1 LTRPEPTIEELG
13 NNLKPLTGAETE
25 PLCAIDTSGSM
36 SYLAA
41 DGSTVSRW
49 DVVTEAIGRVVRALE
64 GKDSQAA
71 AERAAGADEAEIGGL
86 MTVTFSNRVT
96 DLDDLNSANLTQ
108 KWASVK
114 VGGGTLVVP
123 AWNRLME
130 IYLEEFGDK
139 PVQDRP
145 YPLVLIITDG
155 EAQDGA
161 EFGKILAQQGG
172 HTYVVVAVVGYGE
185 EHDATLKQY
194 REIEKANNHVRV
206 LTFDSVTDPQTIA
219 DSLLALVGE

>member
-1 LTRPEPTIEELG
+1 MPEPTIEDLK

-36 SYLAA
+36 SYPAA
-41 DGSTVSRW
+41 KGSSVTRW
-49 DVVTEAIGRVVRALE
+49 DVVTEGISRVVRVLE
-64 GKDSQAA
+64 AKDSQAA

-86 MTVTFSNRVT
+86 MTVTFASKVT
-96 DLDDLNSANLTQ
+96 DQKDLNSPNVAQ
-108 KWASVK
+108 KWAGIE
-114 VGGGTLVVP
+114 VGGGTRVVP

-155 EAQDGA
+155 EAEDGD
-161 EFGKILAQQGG
+161 EFGRILAQQGG
-172 HTYVVVAVVGYGE
+172 HTYVVVAVVGYGD

-194 REIEKANNHVRV
+194 RKIEADNSHVRV

-219 DSLLALVGE
+219 DSLLALIGE